1 MPRAIVGPGSRS
13 KRSCSSDSIW
23 RGANLSFSAT
33 SSMVRACAS
42 RACLRT
48 APIPVSSVKA
58 SPLKRLELGGAR
70 KAPPQLVGVALLG
83 DPLARLAL
91 DAQRKPERLGVGLVE
106 LVVARDEADR
116 LVNPALLG
124 ADPAAGE

>member
-23 RGANLSFSAT
+23 RGANLSCSAT
-33 SSMVRACAS
+33 SSISRPCAS
-42 RACLRT
+42 RACLSW

-58 SPLKRLELGGAR
+58 APLQRLVLWRAR

-83 DPLARLAL
+83 DALTRPAL
-91 DAQRKPERLGVGLVE
+91 DAQREPERLGARLVE
-106 LVVARDEADR
+106 LVVAPDEAAR
-116 LVNPALLG
+116 LVYLAL
-124 ADPAAGE
+124 